1 MEKVT
6 RKEQKENTRAS
17 LIQKAEDLFA
27 KQGIANTATADVA
40 KALHLSHGTLFIHFP
55 TREDLVLAVVEKFG
69 ERLSDELGRRFS
81 VEMTLKEMLR
91 AHISVLAEF
100 EDFYLRLISESPSL
114 PPPVRS
120 LLYAMN
126 SLLSYQFYQA
136 AKEQMKDG
144 TYKKLEQAAFF
155 NTWLALIHYHIMN
168 RDLFSEKAPIL
179 KYKGDE
185 LKRQFLLLIKNS

>member
-27 KQGIANTATADVA
+27 KQGIAVTATADIA
-40 KALHLSHGTLFIHFP
+40 KALRLSHGTVFIHFP

-81 VEMTLKEMLR
+81 GELSFKDMLS
-91 AHISVLAEF
+91 AHISVLSEF
-100 EDFYLRLISESPSL
+100 EDFYLRLISESPNL
-114 PPPVRS
+114 PPAVRS

-126 SLLSYQFYQA
+126 SSLSYQFYQA

-155 NTWLALIHYHIMN
+155 NSWLALLHYHIMN
-168 RDLFSEKAPIL
+168 RDLFSDKTPIL
-179 KYKGDE
+179 KYKGEE
-185 LKRQFLLLIKNS
+185 LKRLFLLLIKN